1 MSENTMTLKSG
12 LNYNWSTPIYK
23 TSINCVEL
31 SSLLNQVMNTENV
44 STPQSDFNDGS
55 LTDRIPLLKTLA
67 EIKYTEFFK
76 DALGMDLKDFDYG
89 FKSWLTGSKNGY
101 SMDIHNHS
109 GAQFAAVFYLLA
121 EEQDQGGELVIHDPR
136 NNANRGFGSR
146 LQHLFN
152 PIEYIPT
159 SGDVIIMPGYVYH
172 SVRQF
177 HSSLR
182 LAVPVDMFIKDD

>member
-109 GAQFAAVFYLLA
+109 GAPFVSVIYLLA
-121 EEQDQGGELVIHDPR
+121 EEQNQGGELVMYDPR
-136 NNANRGFGSR
+136 TNANRGFNSEF
-146 LQHLFN
+146 QHMFS
-152 PIEYIPT
+152 PIEHMPQ
-159 SGDVIIMPGYVYH
+159 SGDVLIMPGYVYH
-172 SVRQF
+172 SVRQYY
-177 HSSLR
+177 SSLR
-182 LAVPVDMFIKDD
+182 LAVPVDIFIKD